1 MNSKL
6 LYAVT
11 VALAL
16 VSGLAMADEAQ
27 PLTRDQVANDW
38 NQAAADGTL
47 RKNDYDYDKLDAR
60 VLSSRTRDEVVAD
73 MKASRPP
80 KALVGP
86 LRNRTF
92 NPAGMETL
100 RVSTLPR
107 TEVKAQV
114 VAAMHEGTLRHSDF
128 DDLPVR
134 ARRVTE
140 QVAAPIL
147 AGTGRNLPSG
157 S

>member
-1 MNSKL
+1 MNAKIL
-6 LYAVT
+6 FTATLA
-11 VALAL
+11 VALA
-16 VSGLAMADEAQ
+16 SSLAQAGEAQ
-27 PLTRDQVANDW
+27 PLSRADVVADLQ
-38 NQAAADGTL
+38 QARADGTL